1 MGDDDKTYVADAAA
15 EADVGASHHSAV
27 VDDMAL
33 EEEADD
39 DIAWAYQ
46 IHQDAPRDS

>member
-1 MGDDDKTYVADAAA
+1 MACVAEAAA
-15 EADVGASHHSAV
+15 EADVGASHHSAG

-33 EEEADD
+33 EEEEAEDD
-39 DIAWAYQ
+39 DAWAYQ